1 MILFHVI
8 DFFCNVCIDAEKEI
22 KVENKEK
29 QAFFFSEKKK
39 PKCILLQ
46 AHYSEGNALPLSFH
60 APLAL
65 GPSQLQRKD
74 RAIPPK
80 K

>member
-29 QAFFFSEKKK
+29 QAFFFFRKEKTQMHSASSS
-39 PKCILLQ
+39 LL
-46 AHYSEGNALPLSFH
+46 
-60 APLAL
+60 
-65 GPSQLQRKD
+65 
-74 RAIPPK
+74 
-80 K
+80 